1 MAGTTDAREL
11 ILGEARVQFAA
22 KGYDGTSVDA
32 IVRAAGVSKGAFY
45 WHFDSK
51 FSLFR
56 MLLEE
61 EIRQVR
67 EFFLISEEE
76 LARPL
81 ETLMR
86 KGEAYL
92 ERMSADRQSHLLWL
106 ELCAG
111 GHRGREE
118 MIFLARELFEM
129 VRREIMPLLE
139 RAFPSLGKR
148 SGIPRSEDLA
158 LLVETFFD
166 GMVANLSLRT
176 DLETSKALWRLAM
189 KRIIEGGPSYAS

>member
-11 ILGEARVQFAA
+11 ILGEARAQFAA

-86 KGEAYL
+86 KGEEYL